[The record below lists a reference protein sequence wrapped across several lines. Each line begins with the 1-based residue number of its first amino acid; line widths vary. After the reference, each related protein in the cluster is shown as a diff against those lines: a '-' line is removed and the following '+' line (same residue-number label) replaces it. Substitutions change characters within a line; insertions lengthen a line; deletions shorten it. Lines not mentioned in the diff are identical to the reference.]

1 MNTLM
6 TSKENDEMAST
17 GEVWSLRL
25 PPEDRQK
32 IDAIAARL
40 DRSRHWVLKRII
52 EAALKSYDEE
62 DALIRQRLELS
73 ERPDAEF
80 IDHDEAMA
88 RIEAML
94 NENPQ

>member
-1 MNTLM
+1 MVH
-6 TSKENDEMAST
+6 KENDDMATT

-32 IDAIAARL
+32 IDAIAKRL
-40 DRSRHWVLKRII
+40 ERSRHWVVKRII
-52 EAALKSYDEE
+52 ETALKSYDEE
-62 DALIRQRLELS
+62 DALVRTRLELS

-80 IDHDEAMA
+80 IDHDEAMG

-94 NENPQ
+94 SGNAQ